1 MSTALDAIDVRILEQ
16 LQRDCSISTSEL
28 AERVGLSQSPC
39 WRRIQRLKDEGY
51 IKAQVAILD
60 AEKAGFQLH
69 VFAQLKIKH
78 LSEEE
83 RERFLAAIEATP
95 EIVECYSILGERD
108 AMIKVIAPDIRWYQ
122 DFIFRKILKLPGVE
136 DINSTVALSEMK
148 RSTFLPV
155 RHLAK
160 AS

>member
-1 MSTALDAIDVRILEQ
+1 MSTNLDAVDARILEQ
-16 LQRDCSISTSEL
+16 LQRDCSISTAEL

-39 WRRIQRLKDEGY
+39 WRRIQRLKEEGY
-51 IKAQVAILD
+51 ITAQVAILD
-60 AEKAGFQLH
+60 AEKMGFTLH
-69 VFAQLKIKH
+69 IFAQLKVTH
-78 LSEEE
+78 LSEDE
-83 RERFLAAIEATP
+83 REKFIAAIQAIP

-148 RSTFLPV
+148 RSTALAV
-155 RHLAK
+155 RNRGY
-160 AS
+160 

>member
-1 MSTALDAIDVRILEQ
+1 MSSSLDAIDVRILEQ
-16 LQRDCSISTSEL
+16 LQRDCSMSTSEL

-39 WRRIQRLKDEGY
+39 WRRIQRMKDEGY

-60 AEKAGFQLH
+60 AEKLGFQLH

-78 LSEEE
+78 LSEDE
-83 RERFLAAIEATP
+83 RDKFMTAIEATP

-108 AMIKVIAPDIRWYQ
+108 CMIKVIAPDIRWYQ
-122 DFIFRKILKLPGVE
+122 EFIFSKLLKLPGVE

-155 RHLAK
+155 RGLAK
-160 AS
+160 A